1 MFICK
6 GLGSQVV
13 GVKQKLE
20 LVEDE
25 RKRRRRRGGLEQ
37 GQSKCLKEVESS
49 LANRMLDLWG
59 KGKLSGAA
67 MQAMHGRSSYQRWP
81 EAQGCG
87 RDCFPG

>member
-6 GLGSQVV
+6 GLGSQMV

-20 LVEDE
+20 LAEDE

-49 LANRMLDLWG
+49 LANRNARFVGQGQTFSSSHASHAWQ
-59 KGKLSGAA
+59 KQLSKMA
-67 MQAMHGRSSYQRWP
+67 
-81 EAQGCG
+81 
-87 RDCFPG
+87 